1 MSLFKHLITLSLIIA
16 ASAAGAYA
24 DNNYVYHDMSDMP
37 LYGTLAPDASEK
49 YTRLPDSLKSKIRP
63 DLWELGQ
70 HSAGLA
76 IRFRT
81 ASPNIVAKWH
91 SRIKADMNHMTATGI
106 RGLDVYTLD
115 DKNNWTFM
123 NSCRP
128 EFYKHNS
135 ETLVMGGMEPKMRE
149 YLLYLSLYDGV
160 DSLYIGT
167 DSAYTVLP
175 PAVDLPRK
183 GKPVVMYGTSILHGG
198 CATRP
203 GMAHTNILERMLQRE
218 VVNLGFSGNGRLDA
232 EIAEVIAGNDA
243 SIIVI
248 DPLPNVSI
256 ERLDEAMPEFIRIIR
271 EKQPNTPIV
280 LVETPLFPLSRFK
293 KKDFDHLTNQNVH
306 LNAIY
311 KAFKDKGDK
320 NIYIFGN
327 KAILNGNTEA
337 TVDNYHFT
345 DTGFQIFAEGMYPM
359 LKKLL
364 KKQGL

>member
-1 MSLFKHLITLSLIIA
+1 MKLFYGLSALAGIA
-16 ASAAGAYA
+16 LSCAFGTSAQ
-24 DNNYVYHDMSDMP
+24 NKYVYHDMSDMP
-37 LYGTLAPDASEK
+37 LLGTLAPDASEI
-49 YTRLPDSLKSKIRP
+49 YTRLPDSLQSKIRP

-76 IRFRT
+76 VRFRT

-91 SRIKADMNHMTATGI
+91 SRIKANMNHMTATGI

-115 DKNNWTFM
+115 DDNNWTFM

-128 EFYKHNS
+128 EFNNHSS

-149 YLLYLSLYDGV
+149 YLLFLSLYDGI
-160 DSLYIGT
+160 DSLFVGT
-167 DSAYTVLP
+167 DSAYAVLP
-175 PAVDLPRK
+175 PAVDLPHK
-183 GKPVVMYGTSILHGG
+183 GKPVVMYGTSILQGG

-232 EIAEVIAGNDA
+232 EIAEVIAGNEA
-243 SIIVI
+243 SIIVL
-248 DPLPNVSI
+248 DPLPNVSV
-256 ERLDEAMPEFIRIIR
+256 ERLDEAMPEFISIIR
-271 EKQPNTPIV
+271 KKQPDTPIV

-293 KKDFDHLTNQNVH
+293 KKDFDHLNNQNAH

-311 KAFKDKGDK
+311 QRLKDEGDK
-320 NIYIFGN
+320 NIYIFGHE
-327 KAILNGNTEA
+327 KVLDGDVEA

-345 DTGFQIFAEGMYPM
+345 DTGFRIFAEGMYP
-359 LKKLL
+359 LL
-364 KKQGL
+364 KSLLDKQGL